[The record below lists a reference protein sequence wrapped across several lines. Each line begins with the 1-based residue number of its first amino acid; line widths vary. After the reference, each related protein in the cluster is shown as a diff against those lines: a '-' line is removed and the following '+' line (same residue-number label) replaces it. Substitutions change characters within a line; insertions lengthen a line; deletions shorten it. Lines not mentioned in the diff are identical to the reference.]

1 MKGFTLMS
9 NTVKKYNGV
18 GAGIKSPTKLDN
30 IHQQLMMNVA
40 KLKTTPEVEAYEKAQ
55 NDLKEFRTYLQKD
68 ICVAL
73 GELDETQS
81 HNNKSTYVYIKGKKQ
96 VSVEVSYV
104 EPSPYYRRGAILFGD
119 VKAEA

>member
-40 KLKTTPEVEAYEKAQ
+40 KLKTTPEVAA
-55 NDLKEFRTYLQKD
+55 
-68 ICVAL
+68 
-73 GELDETQS
+73 
-81 HNNKSTYVYIKGKKQ
+81 
-96 VSVEVSYV
+96 
-104 EPSPYYRRGAILFGD
+104 
-119 VKAEA
+119 

>member
-55 NDLKEFRTYLQKD
+55 NDLK
-68 ICVAL
+68 
-73 GELDETQS
+73 
-81 HNNKSTYVYIKGKKQ
+81 
-96 VSVEVSYV
+96 
-104 EPSPYYRRGAILFGD
+104 
-119 VKAEA
+119 